1 MLENEFV
8 LRFSADSTAA
18 AVLAPSLA
26 VRGRSV
32 LLLCLTRPAGGKLL
46 LSKGKQCVD
55 ARSFVRIRHEITRS
69 FGGLMP
75 FFFFPLASQTFSL
88 FKEEGG
94 EAVANSQDNSCPHFY
109 GAGKP

>member
-18 AVLAPSLA
+18 AVLASSLA

-69 FGGLMP
+69 FGGLCL
-75 FFFFPLASQTFSL
+75 FFPLASQTFSL

-109 GAGKP
+109 GGGKP

>member
-75 FFFFPLASQTFSL
+75 FFFFLSHLKPSPFS
-88 FKEEGG
+88 KRKG
-94 EAVANSQDNSCPHFY
+94 V
-109 GAGKP
+109 KR